1 LPRKILKKILP
12 DYNKIKEQKYLK
24 IFGAALYKREIW
36 SLRRKYILR
45 AVFLGIFVSCL
56 PMPLQMILL
65 AFLAIVFN
73 ANFPIAFILLWIN
86 NPLTIPFIFYAEYKI
101 GAFLLNA
108 KDNIEFNFDS
118 MYENLGDIAVYLY
131 TGSLVLGLVLAVICT
146 ILTNILWIW
155 YIRKQRKKV

>member
-155 YIRKQRKKV
+155 YIRKQRKE

>member
-1 LPRKILKKILP
+1 MPRKILKKILP

-155 YIRKQRKKV
+155 YIRKQRKE

>member
-1 LPRKILKKILP
+1 MPRKILKKILP

-45 AVFLGIFVSCL
+45 AVFLGIFVACL

>member
-1 LPRKILKKILP
+1 MPRKILKKILP